1 MYNPLCLETA
11 PAKGVL
17 AVAQQGIQ
25 VSALP
30 GELLLQLDRPSH
42 QYLRNTVSHDL
53 ATIAGAGA
61 CAFALRESWR
71 GLACRSG
78 DNETTNT
85 LVYNSSKGAGE
96 VGEGTHGNRGGN
108 MSLPSCWCGGTPAK
122 LPSLAE
128 Q

>member
-61 CAFALRESWR
+61 FALRISWR
-71 GLACRSG
+71 GLGCRSG
-78 DNETTNT
+78 DNEATST
-85 LVYNSSKGAGE
+85 LVYNSSKGAWE
-96 VGEGTHGNRGGN
+96 VGEGTHGNRGGD
-108 MSLPSCWCGGTPAK
+108 MSLPSCWCGGIPAK
-122 LPSLAE
+122 LPSLAG